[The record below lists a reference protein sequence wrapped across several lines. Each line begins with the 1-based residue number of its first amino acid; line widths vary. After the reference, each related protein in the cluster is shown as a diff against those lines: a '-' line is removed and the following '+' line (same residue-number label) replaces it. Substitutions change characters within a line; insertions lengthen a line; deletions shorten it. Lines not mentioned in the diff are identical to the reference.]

1 MSKDEVIKQY
11 MESLQIS
18 LEEATQLWEDDQ
30 EDYIGE
36 DGEEMTAKAKS
47 IKRYEQSAEPRK
59 ERKPREIKK
68 DEEKLSII
76 SELKIFLSELAEKT
90 TLENVQVVNDQKEI
104 TFKIGTNEYSVT
116 LTKHRPPKKGA

>member
-1 MSKDEVIKQY
+1 MSKDEIIKQY

-18 LEEATQLWEDDQ
+18 IEEATQLWEDDQ

-36 DGEEMTAKAKS
+36 DGEEMTTKAKS

-68 DEEKLSII
+68 DEEKLSIV
-76 SELKIFLSELAEKT
+76 SELKNFLSDLAEKT
-90 TLENVQVVNDQKEI
+90 TLENVQVINDQKEI
-104 TFKIGTNEYSVT
+104 TFQIGANEYSVT

>member
-1 MSKDEVIKQY
+1 MSKDEIIKHY

-18 LEEATQLWEDDQ
+18 IEEATQLWEDDQ

-36 DGEEMTAKAKS
+36 DGEEMTTKAKS

-104 TFKIGTNEYSVT
+104 TFQIGTNEYSVT

>member
-1 MSKDEVIKQY
+1 MSKDEIIKQY

-18 LEEATQLWEDDQ
+18 IEEATQLWEDDQ

-36 DGEEMTAKAKS
+36 DGEEMTTKAKS

-76 SELKIFLSELAEKT
+76 SELKIFLSDLAEKT
-90 TLENVQVVNDQKEI
+90 TLENVRVINDQKEI
-104 TFKIGTNEYSVT
+104 TFQIGTNEYSVT

>member
-1 MSKDEVIKQY
+1 MSKDEIIKQY

-18 LEEATQLWEDDQ
+18 IEEATQLWEDDQ

-36 DGEEMTAKAKS
+36 DGEEMTTKAKS

-68 DEEKLSII
+68 DEENCVGDECTKYPDDTWLKDII
-76 SELKIFLSELAEKT
+76 TVLLL
-90 TLENVQVVNDQKEI
+90 
-104 TFKIGTNEYSVT
+104 NEMYRRRRRRNGR
-116 LTKHRPPKKGA
+116 LM

>member
-1 MSKDEVIKQY
+1 MSKDETIKQY

-90 TLENVQVVNDQKEI
+90 TLENVQVINDQKEI
-104 TFKIGTNEYSVT
+104 TFQIGTNEYSVT

>member
-1 MSKDEVIKQY
+1 MSKDEIIKQY

-18 LEEATQLWEDDQ
+18 IEEATQLWEDDQ

-36 DGEEMTAKAKS
+36 DGEEMTTKAKS

-68 DEEKLSII
+68 DEEKLAII
-76 SELKIFLSELAEKT
+76 LKLRLFLHELEEIN
-90 TLENVQVVNDQKEI
+90 TLENVRIVNDQKEI
-104 TFKIGTNEYSVT
+104 TFQIGANEYSVT

>member
-1 MSKDEVIKQY
+1 MSKEETIKKY

-18 LEEATQLWEDDQ
+18 EEEATQLWEDDQ
-30 EDYIGE
+30 EDFIGE
-36 DGEEMTAKAKS
+36 DGEEMTAKAKT

-76 SELKIFLSELAEKT
+76 LKLRLFLSELEEMN
-90 TLENVQVVNDQKEI
+90 TLENVRIVNDQKEI
-104 TFKIGTNEYSVT
+104 AFQIGANEYSVT
-116 LTKHRPPKKGA
+116 LTKQKKKKKGA